1 MEKNLYSKLKSD
13 IGKNQMLDLSKEEL
27 LQVYDYFANEL
38 YTYFERN
45 LNPRLR
51 SSFDC
56 ELKEDKKRQS
66 LILSYID
73 NFREVLENK

>member
-1 MEKNLYSKLKSD
+1 MKENLY
-13 IGKNQMLDLSKEEL
+13 KNQMLDLSKEEL
-27 LQVYDYFANEL
+27 LQVYDYFANNL

-51 SSFDC
+51 SSFEC
-56 ELKEDKKRQS
+56 ELKEDKRRQS

-73 NFREVLENK
+73 SFREVLENK